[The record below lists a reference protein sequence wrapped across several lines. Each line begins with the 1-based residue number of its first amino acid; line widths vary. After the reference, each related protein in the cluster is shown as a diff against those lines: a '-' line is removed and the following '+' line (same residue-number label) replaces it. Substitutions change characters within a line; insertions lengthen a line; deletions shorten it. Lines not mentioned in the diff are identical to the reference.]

1 MDVRKTVWT
10 IIMHQWVNWC
20 VCVRAWANSKVQNW
34 TGGKNTLAIN
44 MFAWL
49 FCLFFRDC
57 QSLKCSPSLY
67 HPLKDNPRLH
77 PSTCFFQIS
86 TQKRD
91 GPHIF
96 RHRSNMSR
104 TCWSAPELYSVL
116 M

>member
-20 VCVRAWANSKVQNW
+20 VCVRAWANSKLQNW

-57 QSLKCSPSLY
+57 QSIKRSPSLY
-67 HPLKDNPRLH
+67 HPL
-77 PSTCFFQIS
+77 
-86 TQKRD
+86 
-91 GPHIF
+91 
-96 RHRSNMSR
+96 
-104 TCWSAPELYSVL
+104 
-116 M
+116 